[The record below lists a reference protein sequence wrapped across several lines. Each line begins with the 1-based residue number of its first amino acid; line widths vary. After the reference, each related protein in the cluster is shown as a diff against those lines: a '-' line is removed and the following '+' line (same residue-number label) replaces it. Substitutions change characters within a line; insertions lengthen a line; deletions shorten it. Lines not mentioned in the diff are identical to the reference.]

1 MKEHTFEEIL
11 NGISIESEEAL
22 LAINDRVFIEEPI
35 VEIRNKT
42 TQEAFTIFIGCQTI
56 GCWQSDGWETG
67 IFGNCPEIVLYI
79 PEVMK
84 KLQFQ
89 NIAKLVEE
97 VIRSFPEGTDF
108 TKNDQAYC
116 DVINF
121 LEGHDK
127 FIKDKQK
134 FEKYSPDEKSQILEK
149 YRTAVEKLDEETEFL
164 WEYKSAPEG
173 GWANIIDFLKNN
185 LNAKIWK

>member
-1 MKEHTFEEIL
+1 MKEQTFEEIL
-11 NGISIESEEAL
+11 NGIPIESEKAL
-22 LAINDRVFIEEPI
+22 LEINDRVFIKEPI

-42 TQEAFTIFIGCQTI
+42 TQEAFVIFIGCQTI
-56 GCWQSDGWETG
+56 GCCYSDGWETG
-67 IFGNCPEIVLYI
+67 IFGNFPEIVLYI

-84 KLQFQ
+84 KLQFE

-97 VIRSFPEGTDF
+97 VIHSFPEGTDF
-108 TKNDQAYC
+108 TKRDQAYC

-121 LEGHDK
+121 LEGHDRA
-127 FIKDKQK
+127 IEDKQK
-134 FEKYSPDEKSQILEK
+134 FEKYSPAEKSQIREK
-149 YRTAVEKLDEETEFL
+149 YQTAVEKLENETESL